1 MVEALAVKLGGSIF
15 KEDGFRKAAEY
26 LARRFEDGERPVA
39 VVSAPYGISN
49 NLIQYWGWPPGERN
63 ASHPAGYLKAVY
75 EDLLKQMPEGPARTK
90 TSSELEKRLE
100 NLRTLLLNGDKT
112 QEARVLAAGE
122 DHSGIM
128 LRGWLE
134 ELGFKS
140 EYFDGGEAGI
150 VVNPYGRP
158 KIETS
163 KVNIRKRLGEHI
175 GPRSRVIPVVGGYVG
190 NCEETGYY
198 ILMGRNSTDVSF
210 ALVGAAFDGSDGEII
225 KDVPGV
231 LFVEP
236 GVMQTDVL
244 EFLSYG
250 EASQITWRGARVV
263 HPLAIEIARENKK
276 CIVVKDMG
284 EGKGTIIGEK
294 SQTTKERIVAAV
306 SVGPVNVYTV
316 RDPLMGSGE
325 FGYAAKVLGV
335 FSENEIPILDIATG
349 ANRISVTS
357 RYGNGF
363 ERVIKKRLT
372 EIGYNPEVAVR
383 EGKSSI
389 TVTGDAI
396 SEVPGSLTR
405 VTDVLARQGASIRG
419 ISQPDEEKVAGIG
432 DSPSV
437 TLIVDT
443 DKVNSVVKSLYEE
456 LGPVSIKN

>member
-15 KEDGFRKAAEY
+15 KEDGFRKSAEY
-26 LARRFEDGERPVA
+26 LARRFEDGERPIA
-39 VVSAPYGISN
+39 VVSAPYGISD
-49 NLIQYWGWPPGERN
+49 NLIEYWGWPPSEGN
-63 ASHPAGYLKAVY
+63 ASYPTRYLNSVY
-75 EDLLKQMPEGPARTK
+75 EDLLKQMPEGPARSR
-90 TSSELEKRLE
+90 TSNELEKRLE
-100 NLRTLLLNGDKT
+100 NLRALLLNGDKT

-128 LRGWLE
+128 LKGWLE
-134 ELGFKS
+134 ELGFRS

-163 KVNIRKRLGEHI
+163 KVKIRSKIEGLI

-190 NCEETGYY
+190 HCEERGHY
-198 ILMGRNSTDVSF
+198 ILMGRNSTDVAF

-236 GVMQTDVL
+236 GVMATDVL

-263 HPLAIEIARENKK
+263 HPLAIEIARENKRG
-276 CIVVKDMG
+276 IIVKDI
-284 EGKGTIIGEK
+284 EKGKGTRIGEK

-306 SVGPVNVYTV
+306 SVGPVYVYTV
-316 RDPLMGSGE
+316 RDPLMGSGDV
-325 FGYAAKVLGV
+325 GYGAKVLDV
-335 FSENEIPILDIATG
+335 FSENKIPILDIATG

-357 RYGNGF
+357 RYANGF
-363 ERVIKKRLT
+363 ERVIKTRLT
-372 EIGYNPEVAVR
+372 EIGYKPEVAVR

-389 TVTGDAI
+389 TVTGDAM
-396 SEVPGSLTR
+396 SEVPGSLHRITG
-405 VTDVLARQGASIRG
+405 VLASQGATIRG

-443 DKVNSVVKSLYEE
+443 DKVNSVVKALYEE
-456 LGPVSIKN
+456 LGPVSNKS